1 MLSPLFVVVHLI
13 QGVFVLVRLIASV
26 TKSYTDVLV
35 LSLILILVKAK
46 SPIYIYLPLSVST

>member
-1 MLSPLFVVVHLI
+1 MVVHLM

-26 TKSYTDVLV
+26 TKSYTDVLEP
-35 LSLILILVKAK
+35 SLILILVKAR

>member
-1 MLSPLFVVVHLI
+1 MLSPLFVVVHLM
-13 QGVFVLVRLIASV
+13 QGVLVLVRLMASV

-35 LSLILILVKAK
+35 PSLILMLVKAK